1 MCKNWKFGKYQKFGK
16 IHKLR
21 KIGKKYS
28 GKFGARFK
36 ITFLF
41 GKLSK
46 RIYEYMNIYVLY
58 CICICIH
65 CVCICICS
73 AGWFKHCQCRTNKL
87 CCCQVQTNTHNF
99 GVTINV
105 SLTVS
110 CESGYRKFERWKVK
124 LQNNSREFPRNGTL
138 AGYCS
143 LNKQT
148 VWASVSDRNVR
159 KVGQWVRTTTIKQQK
174 QQQQKQQQR
183 QQQQQN

>member
-1 MCKNWKFGKYQKFGK
+1 M
-16 IHKLR
+16 
-21 KIGKKYS
+21 
-28 GKFGARFK
+28 
-36 ITFLF
+36 
-41 GKLSK
+41 
-46 RIYEYMNIYVLY
+46 
-58 CICICIH
+58 
-65 CVCICICS
+65 
-73 AGWFKHCQCRTNKL
+73 
-87 CCCQVQTNTHNF
+87 VQTLSLSNIVSVEQTSSVVVRFRQTHNF

-110 CESGYRKFERWKVK
+110 CESGYWKFERWKVK